1 MTSNPPLL
9 RNLSV
14 TVCVHKKD
22 IPPARLTA
30 NYTAPIA
37 VLMSTPVYAHP
48 ALLLPLLIANSIWS
62 RRGCDRGFVLWF
74 RHGEYDG

>member
-1 MTSNPPLL
+1 MAEPW
-9 RNLSV
+9 NLSV

-30 NYTAPIA
+30 NYYAPVA

-48 ALLLPLLIANSIWS
+48 AL
-62 RRGCDRGFVLWF
+62 
-74 RHGEYDG
+74 